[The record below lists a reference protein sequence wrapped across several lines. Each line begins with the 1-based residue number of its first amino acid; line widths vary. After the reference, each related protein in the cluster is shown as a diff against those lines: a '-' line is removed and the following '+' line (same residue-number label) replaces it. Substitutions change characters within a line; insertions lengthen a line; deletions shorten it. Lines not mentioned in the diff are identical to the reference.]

1 MSNSVY
7 YASAIALFAALV
19 ASVLSLTSA
28 YGQQQQPL
36 GQDNTARNPPFPF
49 GLLFTRGGNFSFGE
63 IASIQNNESGQP
75 AWIAVGHW
83 RGNLFSFNQTTTN
96 NNNTN
101 TSPNVVFNADFRMI
115 MLNGSAAHTHVITNF
130 KASNISSYAN
140 GTKLFSGTATVGL
153 RNGPQTDVPTIIK
166 TSGDVISIV
175 PDQVRVD
182 HHYGNTPIYGVVEN
196 AGDHRRGGGEPMTSL
211 SNGTMTEH

>member
-49 GLLFTRGGNFSFGE
+49 GLPFTRGGNFSFGE

-196 AGDHRRGGGEPMTSL
+196 AGDHERGEPMTPL
-211 SNGTMTEH
+211 GNGTMTEH